1 MWQTSRSQRVG
12 SCYSTLAKVFKMLP
26 ARRHFNEPTRSKQD
40 NLLSNIQEMIQV
52 ARHSPPL
59 LVSNDRSSQRISVSR
74 AMLARIAQQQPG
86 RIQIFETTCGLCY
99 LQEIGNK
106 EEGSLLVSLSG
117 LGFIGWVIRRNLTAS
132 LAAAPHDLR
141 NGQPLAC

>member
-1 MWQTSRSQRVG
+1 
-12 SCYSTLAKVFKMLP
+12 
-26 ARRHFNEPTRSKQD
+26 
-40 NLLSNIQEMIQV
+40 
-52 ARHSPPL
+52 
-59 LVSNDRSSQRISVSR
+59 
-74 AMLARIAQQQPG
+74 MLARIAQQQPG

-106 EEGSLLVSLSG
+106 EEGSLLVSLW
-117 LGFIGWVIRRNLTAS
+117 FIGWVIRRNLTAS